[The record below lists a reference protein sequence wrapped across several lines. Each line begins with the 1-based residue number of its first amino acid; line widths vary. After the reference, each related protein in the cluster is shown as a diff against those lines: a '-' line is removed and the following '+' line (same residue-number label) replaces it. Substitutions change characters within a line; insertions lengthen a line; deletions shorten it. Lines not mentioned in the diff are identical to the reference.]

1 MGGSVSTAAPGS
13 QITPSN
19 TNKGASAGDGV
30 SSSDVQKI
38 KQVSSQNEATKT
50 QELPGRSLIGDKGSP
65 ELALIPKILSARVEI
80 VGKKERQLAHAQG
93 KEALAQLNEAQIEVL
108 KAQFDHIDKDGS
120 GIITSAELTMAMEN
134 LGVYDTPEA
143 LALGVKNMF
152 SAMSKD
158 GTARIHEEEFL
169 GMMAMGMTNG
179 MSDAD
184 IVAAFH
190 AFDADSSGFVSRKE
204 LEEAF
209 KSLGGLVIT
218 PDEIHRMMGFFDTD
232 GDGEIDMKEFT
243 HVMKDLC

>member
-19 TNKGASAGDGV
+19 TNKSASAGDGV

-38 KQVSSQNEATKT
+38 QQGSSQNEATKT
-50 QELPGRSLIGDKGSP
+50 QELPGRSLIGDAPVP
-65 ELALIPKILSARVEI
+65 EIALIPKFLSARVEL
-80 VGKKERQLAHAQG
+80 VGKQERKIVHAQG
-93 KEALAQLNEAQIEVL
+93 KEALGQLNQGQIEVL
-108 KAQFDHIDKDGS
+108 KSQFDSIDKDGS
-120 GIITSAELTMAMEN
+120 GIITLAELTLALSN

-143 LALGVKNMF
+143 LDHGVKSMF

-179 MSDAD
+179 MTDAD

-190 AFDADSSGFVSRKE
+190 AFDADSSGFVSRNE
-204 LEEAF
+204 LENAF
-209 KSLGGLVIT
+209 KSLGGVVIT

-232 GDGEIDMKEFT
+232 GDGQIDIAEFT
-243 HVMKDLC
+243 HVLKDLC